1 MVRIENVRRDYVMGD
16 VAVQALKGISLT
28 VNKGDFLAIAG
39 PSGSG
44 KTTLLNI
51 IGCIDRADGGTI
63 RIDGEDVGKKTKDEL
78 ALFRRR
84 QLGFIFQ
91 TFNLIPVLTAYEN
104 VAFALSIL
112 NIPAEEERRRTMAI
126 LDEVGLSGME
136 NRRPN
141 RLSGGQQQRVAIARA
156 LVKEPLIVLAD
167 EPTANLDSR
176 TGETILKL
184 MLEMNRKHNTT
195 FIFST
200 HDPMVMDYARRL
212 VRLHDGEIV
221 SDETRPSGAETAGA
235 PGAGARRN
243 R

>member
-176 TGETILKL
+176 TAETILKL